1 MSLKIIGSGFGR
13 TGTRSMKDA
22 LEILGFGPCHHMEE
36 IFAHPEQVRLWQAV
50 RAGDPID
57 WNAVFAGYVSQVDWP
72 GAHVWR
78 ELAAAFPE
86 AKVVHTIRP
95 DDQWWGS
102 FSTTIGK
109 LIRVRGTLPLPP
121 HIAEMMEVG
130 HDLVSVRTFGDRA
143 DDKAAA
149 LAAYHRRLDEV
160 KEAIPASRLLVY
172 DVAQGWEPLCAF
184 LGVPVPDQPFP
195 RRNGREDFWANL
207 GGEPA

>member
-1 MSLKIIGSGFGR
+1 MSLKVIGSGFGR

-36 IFAHPEQVRLWQAV
+36 IFAHPEQVAPWQQMQ
-50 RAGDPID
+50 AGHEPD
-57 WNAVFAGYVSQVDWP
+57 WRQVFAGYVSQVDWP

-78 ELAAAFPE
+78 QLAAAFPE
-86 AKVVHTIRP
+86 ARVIHTVRP
-95 DDQWWGS
+95 DDSWWNS

-109 LIRVRGTLPLPP
+109 LIRVRNALPLPP
-121 HIAEMMEVG
+121 HIAAMLEVG
-130 HDLVSVRTFGDRA
+130 ADFVSDKTFHGRA
-143 DDKAAA
+143 DDKEAA
-149 LAAYHRRLDEV
+149 LAAYHQRLADV
-160 KEAIPASRLLVY
+160 KAAIPASRLLVY
-172 DVAQGWEPLCAF
+172 DVAQGWKPLCAF